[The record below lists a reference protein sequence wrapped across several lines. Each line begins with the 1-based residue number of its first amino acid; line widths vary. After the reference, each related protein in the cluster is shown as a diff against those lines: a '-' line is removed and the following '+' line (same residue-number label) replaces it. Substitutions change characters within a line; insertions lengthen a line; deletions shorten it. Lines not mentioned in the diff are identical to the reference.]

1 MSSETTAANV
11 NRFTNTFVLV
21 GIITLGL
28 IGILNIFSQRVGEGL
43 GFAVTALILLRI
55 FVWLEKAKLRNAR

>member
-1 MSSETTAANV
+1 MASETTAANV

-55 FVWLEKAKLRNAR
+55 FVWLEKAKLRNVR